1 MIKLVVCEDEER
13 QEESTMITLKQYTN
27 EQNQILFLIQ
37 GFWKVHSNYAQSEAE
52 SQEDLYNW
60 TKPGHVIYFIQN
72 DKTNVGFAHL
82 GSRGGKIDWL
92 EELFILPEYQGKGFG
107 SKAIRQLEEIVKQYS
122 VSLYIE
128 AAARNEAAIRLYR
141 KLGYD
146 CLNTITIRKDFPGY
160 EYDVVRNEK
169 IHDMSFEIRKDKDF

>member
-1 MIKLVVCEDEER
+1 
-13 QEESTMITLKQYTN
+13 MITLKQYTN
-27 EQNQILFLIQ
+27 EQNQILPLIQ

-52 SQEDLYNW
+52 AQEDLYNW
-60 TKPGHVIYFIQN
+60 TKPGHVIYFIRN
-72 DKTNVGFAHL
+72 DETNVGFAHL

-107 SKAIRQLEEIVKQYS
+107 SKAIRQLEEIVKKYS

-141 KLGYD
+141 KLGYN
-146 CLNTITIRKDFPGY
+146 CLNTITLRKDFPGY
-160 EYDVVRNEK
+160 EYDVVRVWLNR
-169 IHDMSFEIRKDKDF
+169 ITIRKRGPKRPSLFIFRILGCAGISRL

>member
-1 MIKLVVCEDEER
+1 
-13 QEESTMITLKQYTN
+13 MITLKQYTN
-27 EQNQILFLIQ
+27 EENQILPLIQ
-37 GFWKVHSNYAQSEAE
+37 GFWKTHSHYDQSREEA
-52 SQEDLYNW
+52 QEDLTNW
-60 TKPGHVIYFIQN
+60 TKNGHIIYFIQH
-72 DKTNVGFAHL
+72 DETTVGFAHF

-92 EELFILPEYQGKGFG
+92 EELFILPEYQGNGFG
-107 SKAIRQLEEIVKQYS
+107 SEAIHQLEEIVKQYS

-160 EYDVVRNEK
+160 EYDVVRKEK
-169 IHDMSFEIRKDKDF
+169 IHELEFEIRKDKDF

>member
-1 MIKLVVCEDEER
+1 
-13 QEESTMITLKQYTN
+13 MITLKQYTN
-27 EQNQILFLIQ
+27 EQNQILPLIQ

-52 SQEDLYNW
+52 AQ
-60 TKPGHVIYFIQN
+60 
-72 DKTNVGFAHL
+72 
-82 GSRGGKIDWL
+82 

-107 SKAIRQLEEIVKQYS
+107 SKAIRQLEEIVKKYS

-141 KLGYD
+141 KLGYN
-146 CLNTITIRKDFPGY
+146 CLNTITLRRDFPGY

-169 IHDMSFEIRKDKDF
+169 IYDMSFEIRKDKDF

>member
-1 MIKLVVCEDEER
+1 
-13 QEESTMITLKQYTN
+13 MITLKQYTN
-27 EQNQILFLIQ
+27 EENRILPLIQ
-37 GFWKVHSNYAQSEAE
+37 SFWKAHSHYDQSEEEAR
-52 SQEDLYNW
+52 EDLCNW

-72 DKTNVGFAHL
+72 DDTDVGFAHL
-82 GSRGGKIDWL
+82 GRRGGKI
-92 EELFILPEYQGKGFG
+92 ELFIVPEQQGKGFG
-107 SKAIRQLEEIVKQYS
+107 SEAIRLLEEVVKQYS

-160 EYDVVRNEK
+160 EYDVVRKEN
-169 IHDMSFEIRKDKDF
+169 IHGMEFEIRKDKDF